1 MGAELYLRLI
11 ETIAG
16 APTLGGS
23 ALKCGAS
30 CRHML
35 QRNAVWKAAGQQ
47 GAAHSPHALPV

>member
-30 CRHML
+30 CRHVL
-35 QRNAVWKAAGQQ
+35 QRNAVWKAAGEQ